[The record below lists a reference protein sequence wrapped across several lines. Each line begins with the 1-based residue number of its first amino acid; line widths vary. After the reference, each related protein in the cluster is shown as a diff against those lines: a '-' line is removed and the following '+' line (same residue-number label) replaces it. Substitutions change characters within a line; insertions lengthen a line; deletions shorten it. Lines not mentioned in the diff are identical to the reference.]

1 MARMVSRTQRKEG
14 TGIGERMAESAVFI
28 AVLIVIAFAA
38 RWYFFVYQ
46 KSPQVAI
53 QNFFGAVNSGNV
65 DTQYNM
71 LTSEA
76 KSAIGSKSD
85 YDDKFP
91 LAHGFSARMTNVTVT
106 KMTEAG
112 DTADADL
119 SMTIRKN
126 VGDQS
131 GAVPGSSLTSAGT
144 DNFTEHL
151 TLKKE
156 SDGWKIALDKAKLSF
171 LGNARTFR

>member
-1 MARMVSRTQRKEG
+1 MARMVSRTRQQEG
-14 TGIGERMAESAVFI
+14 RGIGERMAESAVFI
-28 AVLIVIAFAA
+28 VIAVVIAFAA

-46 KSPQVAI
+46 KSPQVAV
-53 QNFFGAVNSGNV
+53 QSFFGAVNSGNV
-65 DTQYNM
+65 DTQYNL
-71 LTSEA
+71 LTSDA
-76 KSAIGSKSD
+76 KAAIGSKND

-91 LAHGFSARMTNVTVT
+91 LAHGFSARMANVTVT

-119 SMTIRKN
+119 SLAIRKN

-131 GAVPGSSLTSAGT
+131 STAPGSSLTSAGT
-144 DNFTEHL
+144 DSFTEHL
-151 TLKKE
+151 SLKKE

-171 LGNARTFR
+171 LGTARTFR